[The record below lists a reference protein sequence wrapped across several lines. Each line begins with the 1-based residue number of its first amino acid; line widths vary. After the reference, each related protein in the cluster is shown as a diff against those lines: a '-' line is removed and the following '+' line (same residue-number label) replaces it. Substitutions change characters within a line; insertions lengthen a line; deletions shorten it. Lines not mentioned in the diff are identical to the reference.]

1 MGTMRP
7 KIVGDQAAC
16 VRRTPLRKYPVP
28 DFGDARQHLQGSAT
42 GSVRDFDMAGALIS
56 LSELKKLCGAALG
69 RPIVA
74 SLQDH
79 YRASF
84 STAPCGSPVHEEG
97 YANSVLRKP
106 QAQFSWQ
113 QILIFW
119 VGGSLGP

>member
-42 GSVRDFDMAGALIS
+42 GSVRDFDMPGALIS
-56 LSELKKLCGAALG
+56 LSELKSYAGAALG

-79 YRASF
+79 YRARF
-84 STAPCGSPVHEEG
+84 STAPLWLSGARG
-97 YANSVLRKP
+97 RLREFGALETSNK
-106 QAQFSWQ
+106 
-113 QILIFW
+113 I
-119 VGGSLGP
+119 